1 MQPSWFYSIA
11 IKIFLVISI
20 LHSTCIHAENHPIPI
35 FVSIIPQKY
44 FIERIGG
51 SRVHVSVMIKQG
63 QNEETYDPTP
73 KQMVKLAQAEFYFR
87 IGIPLEIIWLESIAK
102 TNPHIKIIDNRNDIP
117 LLPISADTLPE
128 KIEDNGIPYESM
140 DPHIWTSPP
149 LVKIIAKNIRDTLI
163 TAEPTYK
170 NQFEKNYQQFIQ
182 DLNNLDKFIRN
193 TLSGITQ
200 HDFMVFH
207 PAWRYFARTYGL
219 HEIAIEH
226 EGKEPGAKSLASFIE
241 LGRRK
246 NIKTI
251 FIQNQFSR
259 THAQLIAQ
267 SIGAKLISLDPLSEH
282 YEANLRHVAT
292 TLASVLK

>member
-1 MQPSWFYSIA
+1 M
-11 IKIFLVISI
+11 LC
-20 LHSTCIHAENHPIPI
+20 STCTRAENRPIPI

-51 SRVHVSVMIKQG
+51 SRVQVSVMIKQG
-63 QNEETYDPTP
+63 QNEETYEPTP
-73 KQMVKLAQAEFYFR
+73 KQIVKLTQAEFYFR

-102 TNPHIKIIDNRNDIP
+102 TNPSIKIVDNRNDIP
-117 LLPISADTLPE
+117 LLSISTDAPSE
-128 KIEDNGIPYESM
+128 KVGNNKISYESM

-163 TAEPTYK
+163 TADPTYK
-170 NQFEKNYQQFIQ
+170 NQFEKNYQLFIQ
-182 DLNNLDKFIRN
+182 DLNDLDKFIRSA
-193 TLSGITQ
+193 LSDITQ

-207 PAWRYFARTYGL
+207 PAWRYFARTYDL

-226 EGKEPGAKSLASFIE
+226 EGKEPGAKSLASLIE

-267 SIGAKLISLDPLSEH
+267 SIGAKLILLDPLSEN